1 MPSNKVIEDIWILSE
16 AGTVIF
22 HRVFDEKVDPQ
33 LFGGLMTALNTFAE
47 EISKRGLSNFEMG
60 DKRFTILKRNTF
72 LFIANSDI
80 KIKQKKV
87 IQELNNIIEKFFN
100 RYPKE
105 VLDYW
110 NYDVSLF
117 FPFKSEIE
125 NSLVE
130 PIKKFQKAFW

>member
-1 MPSNKVIEDIWILSE
+1 MPSSKVIQDIWILSD

-47 EISKRGLSNFEMG
+47 EISKRGLSNFEIG
-60 DKRFTILKRNTF
+60 DKRFTILKRNNY
-72 LFIANSDI
+72 LFIVNSDI
-80 KIKQKKV
+80 KIKQKWV
-87 IQELNNIIEKFFN
+87 LQELNNIIEKFFN

-110 NYDVSLF
+110 NYDLSLF
-117 FPFKSEIE
+117 VPFKNEIE
-125 NSLVE
+125 NSLEE